1 MRQEASGG
9 GRGERGGAESGEFG
23 MTRAVSHDAP
33 DYPVMNLQAARHG
46 RELHRGCE
54 ESCDARRY
62 FFDLV
67 PKLERAAA
75 EVKPLR
81 GTWNIW

>member
-1 MRQEASGG
+1 M
-9 GRGERGGAESGEFG
+9 
-23 MTRAVSHDAP
+23 
-33 DYPVMNLQAARHG
+33 MNLQAARHG